1 MIMVRPKVCLILR
14 PSQIVPV
21 SFITICL
28 RSYPSRSTHN
38 DSVLLTTI
46 SCSRQFCHAFL
57 SCFLQNDGL
66 GSSRTTTLEVP
77 FFLFTFTITY
87 SCAFY
92 YIGGI
97 LFFKIGRVSFFLF
110 ARTTPSSAYFTPP
123 IFTLDFPLSQF
134 SDSWDYIKQYFLC
147 NILLADL

>member
-1 MIMVRPKVCLILR
+1 MIMVRPRVCLILR

-28 RSYPSRSTHN
+28 RSYPFRSMLN

-97 LFFKIGRVSFFLF
+97 LFFLNRKS
-110 ARTTPSSAYFTPP
+110 
-123 IFTLDFPLSQF
+123 LDFPFCPNNPIQRPFYPIF
-134 SDSWDYIKQYFLC
+134 SPSFSAFPILWFLRLYQT
-147 NILLADL
+147 IFSL